1 MVKNGKN
8 CGILF
13 VCQRSDVNF
22 FKPMWERDSKIDP
35 DNLHTE
41 SLNIPSLHA
50 KYFEIYNTIFLLR
63 KKAEQQRKNIRHE
76 RYEYFSGKADPDVY
90 IENPF
95 PKKIRDKDTM
105 TKYLDAD
112 EKLSNTSLKIDY
124 YDTMLT
130 YIESI
135 LKVIQNRT
143 YQIKNAIEF
152 MRFQSGLG

>member
-1 MVKNGKN
+1 MS
-8 CGILF
+8 IDLEAI
-13 VCQRSDVNF
+13 QE
-22 FKPMWERDSKIDP
+22 MWEKDSKIDR
-35 DNLHTE
+35 DNLHEE

-50 KYFEIYNTIFLLR
+50 KYFALYNNIFLLR
-63 KKAEQQRKNIRHE
+63 KRAEQQRKNIRHE
-76 RYEYFSGKADPDVY
+76 RYEYFSGKADPEIYV
-90 IENPF
+90 ENPF
-95 PKKIRDKDTM
+95 GKKIRDKDTM

-112 EKLSNTSLKIDY
+112 EKLSNASLKIDY

-143 YQIKNAIEF
+143 FQIKNAIEF